1 MAVHTS
7 LKSLFTDIAD
17 VLRAKL
23 GMEGL
28 IVADTFPSV
37 VAMLPPRLIMN
48 DEDVVPT
55 GTYATEVYYNAEY
68 GVKVGYCPN
77 GEILVSMKSGTTTAY
92 ENIFFALASAPAGVT
107 ITTDN
112 SNYDTGDLAGNLYV
126 CVLAGVAVP
135 VEMSIAMNTI
145 NATDDFV
152 QCDITL
158 TAV

>member
-7 LKSLFTDIAD
+7 LKSLFTAIAD
-17 VLRAKL
+17 VIRAKT

-28 IVADTFPSV
+28 IVADNFPNFV
-37 VAMLPPRLIMN
+37 EMLPPRLITN
-48 DEDVVPT
+48 DESVVPT
-55 GTYATEVYYNAEY
+55 GTYATSVYYNLDY

-77 GEILVSMKSGTTTAY
+77 GEILISMQGGTSTAY
-92 ENIFFALASAPAGVT
+92 ENVFFALASAPDGVT

-126 CVLAGVAVP
+126 CVLTGVTVP